1 MKNSLRIV
9 TGLIM
14 VLLLAGSAL
23 ANRPRDPWV
32 LRTTL
37 DDRPHILVVA
47 LHDDLW
53 VTYDVSRNALFKV
66 LSQSINFVGGP
77 VYTWA
82 HGPMPTSTGTTYF
95 SEPADPVWQV
105 FDADGNNVLET
116 VRYRG
121 HMYKGTNWN
130 TVFLLHELVLTDG
143 TVITV
148 TEQPEVSARPNRPIG
163 FIQAFEVAD
172 RPEGLTI
179 LVALPPETNL
189 DNINTNGEIVQDGNR
204 ATLSLNEI
212 GLTVV
217 TIYVD

>member
-1 MKNSLRIV
+1 MRNSLRMM
-9 TGLIM
+9 TALIM

-53 VTYDVSRNALFKV
+53 ATYDVSRNALFKV
-66 LSQSINFVGGP
+66 TSDSINFVGGP

-82 HGPMPTSTGTTYF
+82 HGPMPTSRGTTYL
-95 SEPADPVWQV
+95 SEPAGPVWQV
-105 FDADGNNVLET
+105 LDADGQNVLET

-121 HMYKGTNWN
+121 HMFKGTNWDM
-130 TVFLLHELVLTDG
+130 VFLLHELILTDG
-143 TVITV
+143 TIVTV

-172 RPEGLTI
+172 HPDGYTI
-179 LVALPPETNL
+179 LVTLPDETDL
-189 DNINTNGEIVQDGNR
+189 DNINTNGTIVSDGER
-204 ATLSLNEI
+204 AALALNEV
-212 GLTVV
+212 GLTAL
-217 TIYVD
+217 TTYFD

>member
-1 MKNSLRIV
+1 MRNSLRMM
-9 TGLIM
+9 TALIM

-53 VTYDVSRNALFKV
+53 ATYDVSRNALFKV
-66 LSQSINFVGGP
+66 MSDSINFVGGP

-82 HGPMPTSTGTTYF
+82 HGPMPTSRGTTYL
-95 SEPADPVWQV
+95 SEPVGPVWQV
-105 FDADGNNVLET
+105 LDADGQNVLET

-121 HMYKGTNWN
+121 HMFKGTNWDM
-130 TVFLLHELVLTDG
+130 VFLLHELILTDG
-143 TVITV
+143 TIVTV

-172 RPEGLTI
+172 HPDGYTI
-179 LVALPPETNL
+179 LVTLPDETDL
-189 DNINTNGEIVQDGNR
+189 DNINTNGTIVSDGER
-204 ATLSLNEI
+204 AALALNEV
-212 GLTVV
+212 GLTAL
-217 TIYVD
+217 TTYFD